1 MKKLIIFIAI
11 VCTTNTFASNYLT
24 CTNTIVDVKKSIDLN
39 LKPCPIKIQG
49 TYDGKKIDIIVTVE
63 ANNCA
68 KAAGALLKEFTKPEK
83 Q

>member
-1 MKKLIIFIAI
+1 M
-11 VCTTNTFASNYLT
+11 
-24 CTNTIVDVKKSIDLN
+24 
-39 LKPCPIKIQG
+39 P
-49 TYDGKKIDIIVTVE
+49 YDGKKIDIIVTVE